1 MSSRFSSGGL
11 RRTAIALALLGAL
24 ALVGGPAL
32 AQPGPDA
39 ASAGALA
46 GLFDWVHDLLRDLGW
61 EPGPGEGPREPEG
74 PTPAFSPEG
83 QCVDPNG
90 NQVPCPE
97 SEGVSPPV
105 GWPLDSDFN
114 Q

>member
-39 ASAGALA
+39 ASAGPLP
-46 GLFDWVHDLLRDLGW
+46 GLFDWLHDLLRDLGW
-61 EPGPGEGPREPEG
+61 EPGPGEAPQEPEG
-74 PTPAFSPEG
+74 PRPAFLPDG
-83 QCVDPNG
+83 MCIDPNG

-97 SEGVSPPV
+97 SESSTSEVLSLVPNPI
-105 GWPLDSDFN
+105 N

>member
-11 RRTAIALALLGAL
+11 RRTAIALALLGAFTCL
-24 ALVGGPAL
+24 AAPAV
-32 AQPGPDA
+32 AQPAGDSTPVGP
-39 ASAGALA
+39 LA

-61 EPGPGEGPREPEG
+61 EPGPGEAPREPEG
-74 PTPAFSPEG
+74 PRPTFLPEG
-83 QCVDPNG
+83 QCMDPNG

-97 SEGVSPPV
+97 SEGVSLPV